1 MTRFQSIASSV
12 AFLAAAFAT
21 PATAA
26 EIVFTST
33 GSQSGAGQV
42 FSDGATNVRVSS
54 WSISNGMIGNAPLNI
69 WSQGA
74 GILNG
79 RRGDSHTID
88 NGGSLDFLVLQFD
101 RMVRLTDAE
110 FRTGFHNMNDTDAT
124 IGYANTA
131 TNFLRQPALNGASL
145 VSLRAIGNL
154 YASNSA
160 NGNSIRNVNP
170 DGYTAN
176 TWLIGAS
183 FDNPDTHRDG
193 FKLRSVAFDTVDVT
207 APVPEP
213 ATWAL
218 MLLGFAAIGGAMRSG
233 KAKGTTTVAYT

>member
-1 MTRFQSIASSV
+1 MNTIRSIASSV
-12 AFLAAAFAT
+12 AILAAAFAT

-26 EIVFTST
+26 ELLLNSP

-42 FSDGATNVRVSS
+42 FSDGTTSVRVSS
-54 WSISNGMIGNAPLNI
+54 WSISRGAIENARLGVFRQGIGVSNA
-69 WSQGA
+69 
-74 GILNG
+74 

-124 IGYANTA
+124 IGYANTV
-131 TNFLRQPALNGASL
+131 TDYLSQPALNGVSFSSL
-145 VSLRAIGNL
+145 QAIGNL

-160 NGNSIRNVNP
+160 SGNSIRNVNP
-170 DGYTAN
+170 DGFTGN
-176 TWLIGAS
+176 TWLIGSS
-183 FDNPDTHRDG
+183 FDNPDGHRDG
-193 FKLRSVAFDTVDVT
+193 FKLRSIAFDTVDVS

-233 KAKGTTTVAYT
+233 KGKTTTTVAYT